1 MKPVPKTPT
10 WTYMP
15 LFEKIAH
22 FKNHI
27 TQDYAPYVDK
37 IEVKA
42 IVPTLSE
49 KIQCAPIVRILK
61 SPDDLHESDL
71 QKPHLLKAAHGSGWN
86 IPLHD
91 KTANDLPTLRETL
104 TSWNRIYVGN
114 NEPHYAFLK
123 PRFFIEEYVDG
134 TPNAT
139 VYLIRCI
146 SGQPVTI
153 SVKKGQKQNS
163 YDLFW
168 KPLKSPELP
177 PIEKPKDLEEL
188 LEAARALAKPFE
200 FVRVDLYKTN
210 EGLFFSE
217 FTFTPAGGN
226 PYFSL
231 TKEREL
237 GKLWLP

>member
-1 MKPVPKTPT
+1 
-10 WTYMP
+10 MP

-27 TQDYAPYVDK
+27 TQEYAPYVDK

-42 IVPTLSE
+42 IVPTLSD
-49 KIQCAPIVRILK
+49 KVQCARIVRILK
-61 SPDDLHESDL
+61 SPEDLREGDL

-91 KTANDLPTLRETL
+91 KTVQDLPSIHETL
-104 TSWNRIYVGN
+104 KSWNHVYVGN
-114 NEPHYAFLK
+114 NEPHYTFLK

-134 TPNAT
+134 TPSAT

-146 SGQPVTI
+146 RGQPVTI

-168 KPLKSPELP
+168 NPLKAHELP
-177 PIEKPKDLEEL
+177 PIEKPINLEEL
-188 LEAARALAKPFE
+188 LDAARVLAKPFE
-200 FVRVDLYKTN
+200 FVRVDLYQTPT
-210 EGLFFSE
+210 GVFFSE

-231 TKEREL
+231 AKEREL
-237 GKLWLP
+237 GKLWSP